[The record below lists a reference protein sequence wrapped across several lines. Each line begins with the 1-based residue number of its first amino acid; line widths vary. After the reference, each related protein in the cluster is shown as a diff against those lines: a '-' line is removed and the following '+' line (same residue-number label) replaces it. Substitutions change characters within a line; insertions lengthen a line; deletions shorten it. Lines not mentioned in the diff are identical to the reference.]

1 MKKILIV
8 TFLLAYGVTSVIA
21 QEKDQEK
28 GQEQQKRLKPLEEF
42 SFANVSYTNY
52 GESEFVKNNQTGK
65 ISFSEVKISLSFP
78 KLLKN
83 KKTVLINGVE
93 FTNLKPTFSGD
104 INASSVSRD
113 FYSIAYNLAMVNP
126 LGTKGWSYTLGVKP
140 TLASD
145 FEEKVS
151 SEDFILQVLGMFS
164 KRANEN
170 FKYGF
175 GISYNTRFGKKQVM
189 PLLQLVYKKNKWE
202 TYAYLPAYVGQF
214 YHFKTSKLGF
224 SVSVNGNNYNF
235 ANTAVITG
243 LDLDKLMYSR
253 INIGPEYEIKL
264 MKKIKL
270 NLSGGIA
277 VANKLD
283 WLNGDGNSELDLSPE
298 NKAFFKIGL
307 KFLK

>member
-1 MKKILIV
+1 MTNFLKIVLILV
-8 TFLLAYGVTSVIA
+8 CCVTSVTA
-21 QEKDQEK
+21 QEKDE
-28 GQEQQKRLKPLEEF
+28 EQQKRAKPLEEF
-42 SFANVSYTNY
+42 AFANVSYTNY
-52 GESEFVKNNQTGK
+52 GESEFIKNNQSGK
-65 ISFSEVKISLSFP
+65 VAFSEVKVSLTYP
-78 KLLKN
+78 TLLKN
-83 KKTVLINGVE
+83 KKTVLINGIE
-93 FTNLKPTFSGD
+93 FTNLKPTFSGE
-104 INASSVSRD
+104 INDSPVSRD

-126 LGTKGWSYTLGVKP
+126 LGTKGWSYTLGLKP

-145 FEEKVS
+145 FEEKLS
-151 SEDFILQVLGMFS
+151 SEDFILQVLAMFS

-175 GISYNTRFGKKQVM
+175 GISYNTRFGKKQVI
-189 PLLQLVYKKNKWE
+189 PLLQLIYKKNKWE

-214 YHFKTSKLGF
+214 YHFKTSKIGL

-235 ANTAVITG
+235 SNTNIATTG

-264 MKKIKL
+264 MKKLKL

-283 WLNGDGNSELDLSPE
+283 WLNGEGDSELDLSPE
-298 NKAFFKIGL
+298 NKAFFKVGL
-307 KFLK
+307 KFVK